1 MKALR
6 CSDLGF
12 DCAAVM
18 RAETEDE
25 IMRQL
30 AKHAKIVHNLSEISE
45 QAIAKIRKAIHDE

>member
-1 MKALR
+1 MKVLR
-6 CSDLGF
+6 CREVGF